1 MLKTFKEFLTEA
13 TEQKV
18 TSRNGKIVPKDTK
31 ELKKLVRLKSTN
43 LADIDVSHLEDLTYV
58 FRNSRRRDF
67 SGIETWDTSNVKSMR
82 GMFAGC
88 PYFTGKEIENWDVSG
103 LYNARG
109 MFSECE
115 NFNADLSNWK
125 FRYIFNI
132 DLMFDRCTNF
142 TGKGL
147 EKWDVSTARY
157 MERTFISCKNFTG
170 KSVEKW
176 DVSEAEQ
183 MMEMFRGCTK
193 FNADLSRWNLQKV
206 DWCAGIFDGTNIK
219 NIPSNFLK
227 KFKEQGLNSRGN
239 PE

>member
-1 MLKTFKEFLTEA
+1 MKTFKQFLTEA
-13 TEQKV
+13 EEQKV
-18 TSRNGKIVPKDTK
+18 TTRNGKIVPKDTK

-67 SGIETWDTSNVKSMR
+67 SGIETWDVSNVKSMR
-82 GMFAGC
+82 GMFAEC
-88 PYFTGKEIENWDVSG
+88 PYFTGKEIENWDVSR
-103 LYNARG
+103 LSNARG
-109 MFSECE
+109 MFFECE
-115 NFNADLSNWK
+115 NFDADLSNWK
-125 FRYIFNI
+125 FRNIFII
-132 DLMFDRCTNF
+132 DLMFEGCTNF

-147 EKWDVSTARY
+147 EKWDVS
-157 MERTFISCKNFTG
+157 
-170 KSVEKW
+170 
-176 DVSEAEQ
+176 EAEQ
-183 MMEMFRGCTK
+183 MQEMFAGCTK

-206 DWCAGIFDGTNIK
+206 EWCAGIFDRTDIK

>member
-1 MLKTFKEFLTEA
+1 MKTFKEFLTEA

-18 TSRNGKIVPKDTK
+18 TTRNGKIVPKDTK

-67 SGIETWDTSNVKSMR
+67 SGIETWDVSNVKSMR
-82 GMFAGC
+82 GMFANC

-103 LYNARG
+103 LYSARG
-109 MFSECE
+109 MFFECE
-115 NFNADLSNWK
+115 NFDADLSNWK
-125 FRYIFNI
+125 FRNIFII
-132 DLMFDRCTNF
+132 DLMFEGCTNF

-147 EKWDVSTARY
+147 EKWDVS
-157 MERTFISCKNFTG
+157 
-170 KSVEKW
+170 
-176 DVSEAEQ
+176 EAEE
-183 MMEMFRGCTK
+183 MLEMFAGCTK

-206 DWCAGIFDGTNIK
+206 KWCAGIFDRTDIK

-227 KFKEQGLNSRGN
+227 KFKEQDLNSRGN

>member
-1 MLKTFKEFLTEA
+1 MKTFKEFLTE
-13 TEQKV
+13 TEEQKV
-18 TSRNGKIVPKDTK
+18 TTRNGKIVPKDTK

-67 SGIETWDTSNVKSMR
+67 SGIETWDVSNVKSMR

-88 PYFTGKEIENWDVSG
+88 PYFTGKEIENWDVSR
-103 LYNARG
+103 LSNARG
-109 MFSECE
+109 MFFECE

-132 DLMFDRCTNF
+132 DSMFEGCTNF

-147 EKWDVSTARY
+147 ER
-157 MERTFISCKNFTG
+157 
-170 KSVEKW
+170 W

-183 MMEMFRGCTK
+183 MQEMFAGCTK

-206 DWCAGIFDGTNIK
+206 EWCAGIFDGTDIK

-227 KFKEQGLNSRGN
+227 KFKEQDLNSRGN

>member
-1 MLKTFKEFLTEA
+1 MKTFKQFLTE
-13 TEQKV
+13 TEEQKV
-18 TSRNGKIVPKDTK
+18 TTRNGKIVPRDSK

-43 LADIDVSHLEDLTYV
+43 LADIDVSHLEDLNYV

-67 SGIETWDTSNVKSMR
+67 SGIETWDVSNVRSMR

-88 PYFTGKEIENWDVSG
+88 PYFTGEEIENWNVSS
-103 LYNARG
+103 LTDAKG
-109 MFSECE
+109 MFMECE
-115 NFNADLSNWK
+115 NFDADLSRWK

-132 DLMFDRCTNF
+132 DSMFERCTNF

-147 EKWDVSTARY
+147 EKWNVSTARY
-157 MERTFISCKNFTG
+157 MERTFIGCKNFTG

-183 MMEMFRGCTK
+183 MMEMFLGCTK

-206 DWCAGIFDGTNIK
+206 DWCAGIFDSTNIR

>member
-1 MLKTFKEFLTEA
+1 MKTFKEFLTE
-13 TEQKV
+13 TEEQKV
-18 TSRNGKIVPKDTK
+18 TTRNGKIVPKDTK

-67 SGIETWDTSNVKSMR
+67 SGIETWDVSNVKSMR

-88 PYFTGKEIENWDVSG
+88 PYFTGKEIENWDVSR
-103 LYNARG
+103 LSNARG
-109 MFSECE
+109 MFFECE

-132 DLMFDRCTNF
+132 DSMFEGCTNF

-147 EKWDVSTARY
+147 ER
-157 MERTFISCKNFTG
+157 
-170 KSVEKW
+170 W

-183 MMEMFRGCTK
+183 MQEMFAGCTK

-206 DWCAGIFDGTNIK
+206 EWCAGIFDRTDIK

-227 KFKEQGLNSRGN
+227 KFKEQDLNSRGN

>member
-1 MLKTFKEFLTEA
+1 MKTFKQFLTES
-13 TEQKV
+13 EELKV
-18 TSRNGKIVPKDTK
+18 TSKNGKIVPKDTK